1 MRRKMR
7 RNDPKLY
14 YAHNTA
20 QESEIKM
27 RRKKILGLILFG
39 FLVSAGLFVSVNY
52 MIDKGTKSG
61 IEGNQTNFTKED
73 VTGKDIQENA
83 GEEKELAAK
92 EKDSA
97 NRPEVAS
104 SPESAGKKETQG
116 GSAAEDILAD
126 GSRID
131 ENASRAG
138 QPGQAGETADADTRD
153 SSDWVDAEGEAANSD
168 ASTSSTSISSIDPG
182 NAEGA
187 ANTLGSAL
195 LTAPELQL
203 INDCNEVDYKAYIP
217 EMIFDSKI
225 ETMLDI
231 DNPDLDLKA
240 EAAIL
245 FDADTREVLYYKNPI
260 EAVFPAST
268 AKLLT
273 CLVTLDWCKEDEE
286 VTIGDEITMIAS
298 DSSKANIKQGQ
309 VLTIQNLLEGMLL
322 PSGNDAAYAAA
333 AYVGRKSLKNE
344 AAPKEEAI
352 LAFTKLMNQKA
363 KKIGVKNSCFKTPDG
378 YDALGQYTT
387 ALDMGLIGLAA
398 IRNETIM
405 DISQKSVSR
414 NIFASGEDIT
424 WENTNSLI
432 NRNSP
437 RYYSK
442 AIGLKTGTSTMAGK
456 CLIAA
461 ADDGEQEVLCVIMKS
476 SSSGRF
482 EDATK
487 LLKYGLE

>member
-1 MRRKMR
+1 
-7 RNDPKLY
+7 
-14 YAHNTA
+14 
-20 QESEIKM
+20 M

-39 FLVSAGLFVSVNY
+39 FLISGGLFVSVNY
-52 MIDKGTKSG
+52 MMDQGVKGG
-61 IEGNQTNFTKED
+61 IEENQTDFTKD
-73 VTGKDIQENA
+73 DASRKNIQKNADI
-83 GEEKELAAK
+83 EEPRLAVNSSTS
-92 EKDSA
+92 EKK
-97 NRPEVAS
+97 PEVNS
-104 SPESAGKKETQG
+104 SPETAGKEGAEKNT
-116 GSAAEDILAD
+116 AAGDALAD

-131 ENASRAG
+131 ENASSA
-138 QPGQAGETADADTRD
+138 
-153 SSDWVDAEGEAANSD
+153 
-168 ASTSSTSISSIDPG
+168 SISSIQQE
-182 NAEGA
+182 NIEGA
-187 ANTLGSAL
+187 ANTLGGSL

-217 EMIFDSKI
+217 EMVYDSKI

-231 DNPDLDLKA
+231 DNPDLTLQA

-273 CLVTLDWCKEDEE
+273 CLVTLDWCREDEE

-309 VLTIQNLLEGMLL
+309 ILTIRNLLEGMLL

-344 AAPKEEAI
+344 EASKEEAI
-352 LAFTKLMNQKA
+352 LAFTRLMNQKA

-387 ALDMGLIGLAA
+387 ALDMGFIGLAA
-398 IRNETIM
+398 LQNETIM
-405 DISQKSVSR
+405 EISQKSISR
-414 NIFASGEDIT
+414 NVFASGEDIT

-437 RYYSK
+437 RYYSR

-456 CLIAA
+456 CIIAA
-461 ADDGEQEVLCVIMKS
+461 ASNGGKKALCVIMNS

>member
-1 MRRKMR
+1 
-7 RNDPKLY
+7 
-14 YAHNTA
+14 
-20 QESEIKM
+20 M

-39 FLVSAGLFVSVNY
+39 FLISGGLFVSVNY
-52 MIDKGTKSG
+52 MMDQGVKGG
-61 IEGNQTNFTKED
+61 IEENQTDFTKD
-73 VTGKDIQENA
+73 DASRKNIQKNADI
-83 GEEKELAAK
+83 EEPRLAVNSSTS
-92 EKDSA
+92 EKK
-97 NRPEVAS
+97 PEVNS
-104 SPESAGKKETQG
+104 SPETAGKEG
-116 GSAAEDILAD
+116 AAGDALAG

-131 ENASRAG
+131 ENASSA
-138 QPGQAGETADADTRD
+138 
-153 SSDWVDAEGEAANSD
+153 
-168 ASTSSTSISSIDPG
+168 SISSIQQE
-182 NAEGA
+182 NIEGA
-187 ANTLGSAL
+187 ANTLGGSL

-217 EMIFDSKI
+217 EMVFDSKI

-231 DNPDLDLKA
+231 DNPDLALQA

-245 FDADTREVLYYKNPI
+245 FDADTGEVLYYKDPI

-273 CLVTLDWCKEDEE
+273 CLVTLDWCREDEE

-309 VLTIQNLLEGMLL
+309 ILTIRNLLEGMLL

-344 AAPKEEAI
+344 EASKEEAI
-352 LAFTKLMNQKA
+352 LAFTRLMNQKA

-387 ALDMGLIGLAA
+387 ALDMGFIGLAA
-398 IRNETIM
+398 LQNETIM
-405 DISQKSVSR
+405 EISQKSISR
-414 NIFASGEDIT
+414 NVFASGEDIT

-437 RYYSK
+437 RYYSR

-456 CLIAA
+456 CIIAA
-461 ADDGEQEVLCVIMKS
+461 ASNGGKKALCVIMNS